1 MAVALPP
8 LLSASPGFT
17 LIVSGAPPGS
27 EVWVDDKRVGI
38 PVNDGTIKAFGM
50 LPGEGRKV
58 LVRCQGCEDYAG
70 SISGKDGQ
78 EISFP
83 ADGIKCNGEI
93 DYRDTTMI
101 LIPAGAFVMGD
112 ESNDADEKPPHSVN
126 VDAFYI
132 DKYEVTN
139 QEYRRF
145 CEATGQHYPPTSHPW
160 YQDYF
165 NDNRSPVMG
174 VSWTEAQKYA
184 KWAGKRLPTEAEWEK
199 AASWSPKENKKRIYP
214 WGDDPTPQRARLGDS
229 NGYPSQVDSYPE
241 GVSAYGVF
249 NMAGNVA
256 EWVDDAYIRYPGNT
270 DPPPGEYP
278 YGNETKVARGG
289 SVYSVIAQART
300 TYRDPQPPDI
310 KPSYERQTRTRFGI
324 RCAISANHPAV
335 LDIVRKRQSA
345 K

>member
-1 MAVALPP
+1 
-8 LLSASPGFT
+8 
-17 LIVSGAPPGS
+17 
-27 EVWVDDKRVGI
+27 
-38 PVNDGTIKAFGM
+38 
-50 LPGEGRKV
+50 
-58 LVRCQGCEDYAG
+58 
-70 SISGKDGQ
+70 
-78 EISFP
+78 
-83 ADGIKCNGEI
+83 
-93 DYRDTTMI
+93 
-101 LIPAGAFVMGD
+101 
-112 ESNDADEKPPHSVN
+112 
-126 VDAFYI
+126 
-132 DKYEVTN
+132 
-139 QEYRRF
+139 
-145 CEATGQHYPPTSHPW
+145 
-160 YQDYF
+160 
-165 NDNRSPVMG
+165 MG
-174 VSWTEAQKYA
+174 VSWSEAQKYA

-199 AASWSPKENKKRIYP
+199 AASWSPKTNKKRIYP
-214 WGDDPTPQRARLGDS
+214 WGDDPTAQRARLGDP

-256 EWVDDAYIRYPGNT
+256 EWVDDSYIRYPGNT
-270 DPPPGEYP
+270 DLPPGEYP